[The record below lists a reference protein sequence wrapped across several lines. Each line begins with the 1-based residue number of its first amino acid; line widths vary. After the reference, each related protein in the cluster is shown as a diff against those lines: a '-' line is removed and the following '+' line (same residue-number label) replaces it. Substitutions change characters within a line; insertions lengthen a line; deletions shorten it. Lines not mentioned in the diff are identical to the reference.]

1 MTNAWE
7 IYDRLLAPIAPEVRV
22 EHAGLGEKWCYIA
35 TSEGGLG
42 VALKM
47 PVTTRPARLSLES
60 LVGRPLREVAEL
72 AKSWNFL
79 EAGLGMAA
87 VNAWWGQPERVA
99 AHGYQPCTENN
110 WARTFHV
117 FQDQTAGKRV
127 AIIGHFPFAPAAL
140 PDVAELAILE
150 RFPVAG
156 DYPDPAS
163 EYLLPEMDYVFI
175 TGSVFVNKTA
185 PRLLELSRRAHT
197 VLVGPST
204 PAAPWLHEYGVEV
217 LTAFVTHSPTQM
229 LGVLGSGVHDGWYA
243 FGQRM
248 QHPAA

>member
-1 MTNAWE
+1 MSDAWE
-7 IYDRLLAPIAPEVRV
+7 IYDRLIEPIPAGVRV
-22 EHAGLGEKWCYIA
+22 DSAGVGEKWCWVLS
-35 TSEGGLG
+35 SEGGLG

-47 PVTTRPARLSLES
+47 PLTTRPARLPLTE
-60 LVGRPLREVAEL
+60 LTGRDLREVAQL

-87 VNAWWGQPERVA
+87 INAWWGQPERVA
-99 AHGYQPCTENN
+99 AHGYQPCVENN
-110 WARTFHV
+110 WARTFHA

-140 PDVAELAILE
+140 PHVAELAILE

-163 EYLLPEMDYVFI
+163 EYLLPAMDYVFI

-185 PRLLELSRRAHT
+185 PRLLELSRAAHT

-204 PAAPWLHEYGVEV
+204 PAAPWLHEYGVDE
-217 LTAFVTHSPTQM
+217 LTAFVTHSPAPM
-229 LGVLGSGVHDGWYA
+229 SRILESGVHDGWYA
-243 FGQRM
+243 YGHRM
-248 QHPAA
+248 QHLPT